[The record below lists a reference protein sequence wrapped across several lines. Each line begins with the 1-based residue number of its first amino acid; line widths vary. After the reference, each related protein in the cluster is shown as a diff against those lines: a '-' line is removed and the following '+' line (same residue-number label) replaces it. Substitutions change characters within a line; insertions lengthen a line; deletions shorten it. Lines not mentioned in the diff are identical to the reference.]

1 MKLRYMIVEF
11 TPERVIATNAG
22 HKGHVIVAPADSG
35 ALITFI
41 DPSKGPRDAL
51 FNVQTYAA
59 QLKGNLD

>member
-1 MKLRYMIVEF
+1 MSLF
-11 TPERVIATNAG
+11 
-22 HKGHVIVAPADSG
+22 APADSG